1 MLNLPSSASIYAKP
15 LKKCLTAPNDFIV
28 ATADFSALE
37 DRVIANISND
47 PNKIAVFTEGLDGH
61 SLAAC
66 YYFKE
71 EIIELIGPYD
81 DYKEASRKLKK
92 LVDEGNKD
100 AKWIRQKSKPISFGL
115 ALTTSLAA

>member
-1 MLNLPSSASIYAKP
+1 METYSSHKMTGTEITHCIEYQ
-15 LKKCLTAPNDFIV
+15 V
-28 ATADFSALE
+28 E

-71 EIIELIGPYD
+71 EIIELIGPYN
-81 DYKEASRKLKK
+81 DYKEASRKLKA
-92 LVDEGNKD
+92 LVDEGNST
-100 AKWIRQKSKPISFGL
+100 AKSIRQRSKPIS
-115 ALTTSLAA
+115 LTYKRLHAVMHVEKLI